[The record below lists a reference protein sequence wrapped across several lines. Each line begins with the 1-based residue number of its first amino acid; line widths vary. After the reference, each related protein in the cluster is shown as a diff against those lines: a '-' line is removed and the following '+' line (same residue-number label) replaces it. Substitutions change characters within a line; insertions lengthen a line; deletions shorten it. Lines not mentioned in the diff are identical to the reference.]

1 MPRGPFAAVF
11 AVGAVV
17 ACSHLL
23 SAAPDRATEILAQ
36 ARQAIGGE
44 ARLNAVKSLSLEA
57 KSRLEFRSISG
68 ELTNLKME
76 FLLPD
81 RFLVTRNW
89 PSSFLQRIGGFNAG
103 QLIEQRL
110 SSGLWADVGFGDGGK
125 EALARQMA
133 VRQREYV
140 RYLIAWLLTV
150 PEQYRVRF
158 TDAGEADT
166 AEGRADVVD
175 AKGANDFAARLFFD
189 KQTRRLL
196 MLTYQEPPPTV
207 PGVRASPQKAKP
219 PEEGEPLFKSI
230 EGPALKVGE
239 TEMHLS
245 KYGADDGILFPHRVR
260 IESESTRSS
269 SARPSIGYPAP
280 EMVRVGFEGILEE
293 WQISRFRVNPP
304 LKPKQFERR

>member
-11 AVGAVV
+11 VVGAAV
-17 ACSHLL
+17 ACSHLF

-44 ARLNAVKSLSLEA
+44 ARLNAVKLLSLEA
-57 KSRLEFRSISG
+57 KSRLEFRGSSG
-68 ELTNLKME
+68 ELTSLKME

-89 PSSFLQRIGGFNAG
+89 PLSFLQRIGGFNAG

-175 AKGANDFAARLFFD
+175 AKGENDFAARLFLD
-189 KQTRRLL
+189 KQTHQLV
-196 MLTYQEPPPTV
+196 MLTYQEPPPAV
-207 PGVRASPQKAKP
+207 PAATLSPQDAKAL
-219 PEEGEPLFKSI
+219 ERGEPLFKSL
-230 EGPALKVGE
+230 EWPTSGRGE
-239 TEMHLS
+239 TVMWLS
-245 KYGADDGILFPHRVR
+245 GYRAVDGILFPHRAS
-260 IESESTRSS
+260 IE
-269 SARPSIGYPAP
+269 
-280 EMVRVGFEGILEE
+280 FEGLAEE